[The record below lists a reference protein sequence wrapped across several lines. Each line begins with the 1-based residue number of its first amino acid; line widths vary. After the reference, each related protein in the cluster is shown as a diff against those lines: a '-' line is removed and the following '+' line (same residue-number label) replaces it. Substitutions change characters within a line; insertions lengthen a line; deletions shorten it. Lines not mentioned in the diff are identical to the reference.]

1 MIYKPRQRFYL
12 SVVPAWARE
21 NATRG
26 ACMAFFIISPGLYN
40 WILLPALIFCAQIA
54 NVCMETLRIVFL
66 SKGIKYLAP
75 VIAFFEIIIWLLAIV
90 GVMSNLSNPANFI
103 AYAFGFALG
112 TYVGLV
118 IEERLSIG
126 MVIMRIITTGET
138 SAGIAEFLQSEQYGT
153 TCLDAKG
160 ARGGV
165 TMIISLVNR
174 DDVPRITRYIEQTN
188 PGAFFS
194 IEDVRYVNQG
204 VFKPRKLNPFT
215 GFLHTLARPR
225 KKN

>member
-1 MIYKPRQRFYL
+1 MQFIAGP
-12 SVVPAWARE
+12 PAGSRAILTKKK
-21 NATRG
+21 AYTV
-26 ACMAFFIISPGLYN
+26 AFIISPEIFN
-40 WILLPALIFCAQIA
+40 WLILPLLIFLAQIA

-66 SKGIKYLAP
+66 SKGMKYLAP

-90 GVMSNLSNPANFI
+90 GVLNNLSNVSYFL

-118 IEERLSIG
+118 IEEKLSIG
-126 MVIMRIITTGET
+126 MVIMRIITTDGSGEEIT
-138 SAGIAEFLQSEQYGT
+138 DFLQAEHYGT
-153 TCLDAKG
+153 TSLDAKG

-165 TMIISLVNR
+165 KMIISLVNR
-174 DDVPRITRYIEQTN
+174 DDVPRITRHIEETN
-188 PGAFFS
+188 PDAFFS

-204 VFKPRKLNPFT
+204 VFRPKQQNPFT

-225 KKN
+225 KKR

>member
-1 MIYKPRQRFYL
+1 VAFYL
-12 SVVPAWARE
+12 VSPEIFNYV
-21 NATRG
+21 
-26 ACMAFFIISPGLYN
+26 IIPL
-40 WILLPALIFCAQIA
+40 LIFLAQIA

-66 SKGIKYLAP
+66 SKGMKYLAP

-90 GVMSNLSNPANFI
+90 GVLNNLSNISYFL

-126 MVIMRIITTGET
+126 MVIMRIITTNET
-138 SAGIAEFLQSEQYGT
+138 SAGIAAFLQTEQFGT
-153 TCLDAKG
+153 TSLSAQG

-174 DDVPRITRYIEQTN
+174 EDVPRITRHIQETS
-188 PGAFFS
+188 PDAFFS

-204 VFKPRKLNPFT
+204 VFRPRKLNPFT
-215 GFLHTLARPR
+215 GFLHTLALPR
-225 KKN
+225 KRN

>member
-1 MIYKPRQRFYL
+1 M
-12 SVVPAWARE
+12 VPAWARE

>member
-1 MIYKPRQRFYL
+1 
-12 SVVPAWARE
+12 
-21 NATRG
+21 
-26 ACMAFFIISPGLYN
+26 MAFFIISPGLYN

>member
-1 MIYKPRQRFYL
+1 MEACTVEFYL
-12 SVVPAWARE
+12 
-21 NATRG
+21 
-26 ACMAFFIISPGLYN
+26 ISPDVFN
-40 WILLPALIFCAQIA
+40 WLILPVLIFIAQIA

-66 SKGIKYLAP
+66 SKGMKYLAP

-90 GVMSNLSNPANFI
+90 GVLNNLSNVSYFL

-118 IEERLSIG
+118 IEEKLSIG
-126 MVIMRIITTGET
+126 MVILRIVTTDGSGEE
-138 SAGIAEFLQSEQYGT
+138 IAQFLQAENYGT

-165 TMIISLVNR
+165 KMIISLVNR
-174 DDVPRITRYIEQTN
+174 DDVPRITRHIEETN

-194 IEDVRYVNQG
+194 IEDVKYVNQG
-204 VFKPRKLNPFT
+204 VFRPKKQNPLSGFIHSLAGPRKR
-215 GFLHTLARPR
+215 A
-225 KKN
+225 

>member
-1 MIYKPRQRFYL
+1 
-12 SVVPAWARE
+12 
-21 NATRG
+21 
-26 ACMAFFIISPGLYN
+26 MAFFIISPDIYTWL
-40 WILLPALIFCAQIA
+40 ILPGLIFLAQVA

-75 VIAFFEIIIWLLAIV
+75 IIAFFEITIWLLAIV
-90 GVMSNLSNPANFI
+90 GVLSNLSNIANFL

-118 IEERLSIG
+118 IEEKLSIG
-126 MVIMRIITTGET
+126 MVILRIITTDGTGDEIT
-138 SAGIAEFLQSEQYGT
+138 EFLQEGHYGT

-165 TMIISLVNR
+165 KMIISLVNR
-174 DDVPRITRYIEQTN
+174 DDVPRITRHIEETN

-204 VFKPRKLNPFT
+204 VFRPKKQNAFTKL
-215 GFLHTLARPR
+215 LHSLAQQR
-225 KKN
+225 KKMG

>member
-1 MIYKPRQRFYL
+1 
-12 SVVPAWARE
+12 
-21 NATRG
+21 
-26 ACMAFFIISPGLYN
+26 MAFFIISPEIYA
-40 WILLPALIFCAQIA
+40 WVILPALIFLAQVA

-90 GVMSNLSNPANFI
+90 GVMSNLSNVANFL

-126 MVIMRIITTGET
+126 MVIMRIITTDET
-138 SAGIAEFLQSEQYGT
+138 SEEIAGFLQAEQYGT
-153 TCLDAKG
+153 TYLDAKG

-165 TMIISLVNR
+165 RMIISLVNR
-174 DDVPRITRYIEQTN
+174 DDVPRITRHIEETN
-188 PGAFFS
+188 PDAFFS

-204 VFKPRKLNPFT
+204 VFRPRQQNPFT
-215 GFLHTLARPR
+215 GFLHALAKPR
-225 KKN
+225 KKT

>member
-1 MIYKPRQRFYL
+1 
-12 SVVPAWARE
+12 
-21 NATRG
+21 
-26 ACMAFFIISPGLYN
+26 MAFFIISPDIYTWL
-40 WILLPALIFCAQIA
+40 ILPGLIFLAQIA

-75 VIAFFEIIIWLLAIV
+75 IIAFFEIIIWLLAIV
-90 GVMSNLSNPANFI
+90 GVLSNLSNVANFL

-118 IEERLSIG
+118 IEEKLSIG
-126 MVIMRIITTGET
+126 MVILRIITTDET
-138 SAGIAEFLQSEQYGT
+138 GDEITEFLQGGHYGT

-165 TMIISLVNR
+165 KMIISLVNR
-174 DDVPRITRYIEQTN
+174 DDVPRITRHIEETN
-188 PGAFFS
+188 PDAFFS

-204 VFKPRKLNPFT
+204 VFRPKKQNAFT
-215 GFLHTLARPR
+215 GLLHSLAQQR
-225 KKN
+225 KKIR

>member
-1 MIYKPRQRFYL
+1 
-12 SVVPAWARE
+12 
-21 NATRG
+21 
-26 ACMAFFIISPGLYN
+26 MAFFIISPDLYN
-40 WILLPALIFCAQIA
+40 WVILPALIFLAQIA
-54 NVCMETLRIVFL
+54 NVCLETLRIVFL

-75 VIAFFEIIIWLLAIV
+75 FIAFFEIIIWLLAIV
-90 GVMSNLSNPANFI
+90 GVMSNLSNVANFF

-112 TYVGLV
+112 TFVGLE

-126 MVIMRIITTGET
+126 MVIMRIITTAET
-138 SAGIAEFLQSEQYGT
+138 SAGIAEFLQAEQYGT

-165 TMIISLVNR
+165 MMIISLVNR
-174 DDVPRITRYIEQTN
+174 DDVPRITRHIEETN

-204 VFKPRKLNPFT
+204 IFKPRKLNPFT

-225 KKN
+225 KKA

>member
-1 MIYKPRQRFYL
+1 
-12 SVVPAWARE
+12 
-21 NATRG
+21 
-26 ACMAFFIISPGLYN
+26 MAFFLVSPDLYN
-40 WILLPALIFCAQIA
+40 WLILPGLIFCAQVA

-90 GVMSNLSNPANFI
+90 GVMSNLGNIANFF

-112 TYVGLV
+112 TYVGLE

-126 MVIMRIITTGET
+126 MVIMRIITTRET
-138 SAGIAEFLQSEQYGT
+138 SAGIAEFLQEEQYGT
-153 TCLDAKG
+153 TCLDAQG

-165 TMIISLVNR
+165 MMIISLVNR
-174 DDVPRITRYIEQTN
+174 DDVPKITRHIEETN
-188 PGAFFS
+188 PDAFFS

-204 VFKPRKLNPFT
+204 VFRQRKCNPFT

-225 KKN
+225 KRT

>member
-1 MIYKPRQRFYL
+1 MAFYL
-12 SVVPAWARE
+12 V
-21 NATRG
+21 
-26 ACMAFFIISPGLYN
+26 SPDLFN
-40 WILLPALIFCAQIA
+40 WLILPILIFLAQVA

-66 SKGIKYLAP
+66 SKGMKYLAP

-90 GVMSNLSNPANFI
+90 GVLNNLSNPAYFL

-118 IEERLSIG
+118 IEEKLSIG
-126 MVIMRIITTGET
+126 MVIMRIITTDGSGE
-138 SAGIAEFLQSEQYGT
+138 AIAQFMQSENYGT

-165 TMIISLVNR
+165 KMIISLVNR
-174 DDVPRITRYIEQTN
+174 DDVPRITQHIEETN

-194 IEDVRYVNQG
+194 IEDVKYVNQG
-204 VFKPRKLNPFT
+204 VFRPKKQNPFT
-215 GFLHTLARPR
+215 GFIHSLAGPR
-225 KKN
+225 KK